1 MRVPPAPKW
10 RPRCVGIRCDT
21 GSCVKQGMKWPKASS
36 LQTAAAPCHQPGRAR
51 AGSSALRSWGLL
63 ALQHRTVRGSDV
75 SRGESVSCP
84 LRGLGG
90 ASAGGRVLPSF
101 VHLRCQLRRQ
111 ATRPCWGH
119 TGPELHAAPAAW
131 WPLSCWEISGPIG
144 VHSWERSSYRAGRNF
159 SGGAHLAAYQ
169 TFVLHFCPGSN
180 VCSFV
185 FTLAE
190 ARERK

>member
-1 MRVPPAPKW
+1 MRHWQLCETGNEVAQGQQPPDSSSSVSPAW
-10 RPRCVGIRCDT
+10 ESARWQL
-21 GSCVKQGMKWPKASS
+21 GSPE
-36 LQTAAAPCHQPGRAR
+36 
-51 AGSSALRSWGLL
+51 L

-169 TFVLHFCPGSN
+169 TFVLHFCPASN